1 MLHSGYDTWKVSELI
16 AFKQDLDQQSAAV
29 RDTLYKHMHLV
40 FLPKYSSLLAIMR
53 VTNTKLNIIMVMVY
67 QIEKLLELPAEN
79 L

>member
-1 MLHSGYDTWKVSELI
+1 MLHLGYDTWKVSELI

-29 RDTLYKHMHLV
+29 RDTLNKHMHLV
-40 FLPKYSSLLAIMR
+40 FLPKSSPLAIMR